1 MFTSRVCM
9 ILKLSK
15 KLHFLQFWAD
25 LIKKY
30 KYIKAIHIHASE
42 RCCYGLSENDF
53 AYYAMI

>member
-1 MFTSRVCM
+1 M

-42 RCCYGLSENDF
+42 RFCYGLSENDI